1 MLLPS
6 FRKIGCDVLSQKTTI
21 QGIMYLTCMSLA
33 GASFYLDYQSTL
45 GALSI
50 VSYLSAMFAL
60 IWLLTAIW
68 AFKRIGTVQYTDYD
82 VDVDKEYSGV
92 DYDVY
97 SATVTSSQ
105 RRANQNVIGFYA
117 GLGMVIMVFLF
128 EGMYNPM
135 ALFYNLS
142 LLLSLG
148 AGVLS
153 LLGSW
158 ILR

>member
-1 MLLPS
+1 MS
-6 FRKIGCDVLSQKTTI
+6 SKTTM
-21 QGIMYLTCMSLA
+21 QGIMYLICMGLA
-33 GASFYLDYQSTL
+33 GASAYLGYQSNPSTI
-45 GALSI
+45 SM
-50 VSYLSAMFAL
+50 VSYMAAMFAL

-135 ALFYNLS
+135 ALFYNLN

-148 AGVLS
+148 AGILSILVSWVL
-153 LLGSW
+153 
-158 ILR
+158 R

>member
-1 MLLPS
+1 
-6 FRKIGCDVLSQKTTI
+6 
-21 QGIMYLTCMSLA
+21 MYLICMGLA
-33 GASFYLDYQSTL
+33 GASTYFDYQSNPD
-45 GALSI
+45 ALSI
-50 VSYLSAMFAL
+50 VSYMSAMFAV

-82 VDVDKEYSGV
+82 VDVEKEYTGV
-92 DYDVY
+92 DYEVY
-97 SATVTSSQ
+97 SATATSSQ

-117 GLGMVIMVFLF
+117 GLGMVIMIFLF
-128 EGMYNPM
+128 EGMSNPM

-153 LLGSW
+153 ILCSW
-158 ILR
+158 FLR

>member
-1 MLLPS
+1 M
-6 FRKIGCDVLSQKTTI
+6 G
-21 QGIMYLTCMSLA
+21 LA
-33 GASFYLDYQSTL
+33 GASAYLGYQSNPSTI
-45 GALSI
+45 SM
-50 VSYLSAMFAL
+50 VSYMAAMFAL

-135 ALFYNLS
+135 ALFYNLN

-148 AGVLS
+148 AGILSILVSWVL
-153 LLGSW
+153 
-158 ILR
+158 R